1 MRISTHR
8 SSVPSRWSSILRRGR
23 PSTPPAAP
31 RSTGP
36 WPRPTAWPSTFP
48 SPSSSPKAR
57 SSRRPSAR
65 SPRGR
70 PPASRRLTRWPPSP
84 PLRRPSAPPAA
95 RSFLCSRELN
105 RYEPKGGSSLGGL
118 PARLL
123 APFDMNESPIAP
135 YHLSDRRSL
144 VPLPIRSEANDIDLL
159 YIASPG
165 ITPSQPPG
173 GASIRTVP

>member
-1 MRISTHR
+1 MVLIGLR
-8 SSVPSRWSSILRRGR
+8 SLRGDLSPPSRGG
-23 PSTPPAAP
+23 PSTP
-31 RSTGP
+31 
-36 WPRPTAWPSTFP
+36 
-48 SPSSSPKAR
+48 SSPPATPIAR
-57 SSRRPSAR
+57 SSRPLSAR
-65 SPRGR
+65 SLQDR
-70 PPASRRLTRWPPSP
+70 PPASRPPTRWPPSP
-84 PLRRPSAPPAA
+84 PPRRPLAPPAA
-95 RSFLCSRELN
+95 RSFLPSRELN